1 MKGKTITEHGKEFVV
16 ISKDMFAELKNATQL
31 AKQQEI

>member
-1 MKGKTITEHGKEFVV
+1 MEAF
-16 ISKDMFAELKNATQL
+16 ISWMCMCKMEQMIIAELKNATQL